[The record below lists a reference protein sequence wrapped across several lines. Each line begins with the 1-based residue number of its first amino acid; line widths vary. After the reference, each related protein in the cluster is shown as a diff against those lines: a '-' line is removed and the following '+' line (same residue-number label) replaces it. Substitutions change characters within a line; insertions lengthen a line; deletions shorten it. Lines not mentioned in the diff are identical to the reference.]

1 MDHPLRNAGMGSQL
15 KFKRSQYGLLVEAL
29 NRVLK
34 RLEGYC
40 FVGGCRG
47 LGSSGSVGR
56 CARPGTVTMAFTAAK
71 NQNPEGYFLCV
82 YKNSMISAII
92 TTTRATITKTTPN
105 VELSINDYLPP

>member
-1 MDHPLRNAGMGSQL
+1 MDHPLRNAGIGSQL
-15 KFKRSQYGLLVEAL
+15 KFKRSQCGLLVEAL

-34 RLEGYC
+34 RFEGYC
-40 FVGGCRG
+40 FVGCRG

-56 CARPGTVTMAFTAAK
+56 SARPGTVAKAFTAAK
-71 NQNPEGYFLCV
+71 NRSPGGYFLCV